1 MKSHKQFYPCPL
13 CKNYPEIYDAI
24 VDDTLSIVKVAES
37 RRIYKKSLPNSDAP
51 GKAA

>member
-1 MKSHKQFYPCPL
+1 MKLHKQLCPCPL

-24 VDDTLSIVKVAES
+24 VDDTLSIKVAES
-37 RRIYKKSLPNSDAP
+37 RRIYKKSPNSDAP